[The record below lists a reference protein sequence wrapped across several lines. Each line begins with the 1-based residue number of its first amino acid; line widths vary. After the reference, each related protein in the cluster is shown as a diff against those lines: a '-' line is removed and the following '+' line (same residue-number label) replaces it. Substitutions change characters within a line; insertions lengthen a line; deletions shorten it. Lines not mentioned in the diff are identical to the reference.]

1 DIKALHAAL
10 IAGQTEALSFWGDE
24 YAMNALI
31 ASYRKPILAVMDGI
45 VMGGGIGLAAY
56 ATFRVVTGRSQ
67 VAMPEVRIGFFP
79 DVGARFLLAR
89 AGALGTHVALTGDA
103 VGPGDAIA
111 VGLADALL
119 SDDRIV
125 EVIDGLAQDEPMRRL
140 I

>member
-1 DIKALHAAL
+1 
-10 IAGQTEALSFWGDE
+10 
-24 YAMNALI
+24 
-31 ASYRKPILAVMDGI
+31 
-45 VMGGGIGLAAY
+45 

-140 I
+140 IGDPVTAELAEHQWLNDCYVRDDLASVLA